1 MLDESEV
8 KRIIQMT
15 IKELKKQELLR
26 DAESAA
32 YKEIS
37 ERLYRYYDGEQDED
51 LRAVLMELECE
62 RYFDVILLFYCER
75 HTVESIA
82 EQLSVDVR
90 TVSRNK
96 KRLCLEIY
104 MRLPL

>member
-1 MLDESEV
+1 MLDEAEV

-15 IKELKKQELLR
+15 IKEMRKQELLR

-37 ERLYRYYDGEQDED
+37 ERLNAYYIGYHDDD
-51 LRAVLMELECE
+51 LQAVLREVECD
-62 RYFDVILLFYCER
+62 RYFDIILLFYCEG
-75 HTVESIA
+75 HTVEAIA
-82 EQLSVDVR
+82 EQLDVDVR

-104 MRLPL
+104 MRLI

>member
-8 KRIIQMT
+8 KRIVQMT
-15 IKELKKQELLR
+15 IMELKKQELLR
-26 DAESAA
+26 DAESVA

-37 ERLYRYYDGEQDED
+37 ERLYQYYNGNPDDD
-51 LRAVLMELECE
+51 LRAVLREVECD
-62 RYFDVILLFYCER
+62 RYFDIILLFYCEG
-75 HTVESIA
+75 HTVEAIA
-82 EQLSVDVR
+82 EQLEVDVR

-104 MRLPL
+104 MLLPL

>member
-1 MLDESEV
+1 MLDEAEV
-8 KRIIQMT
+8 KRIVQIT
-15 IKELKKQELLR
+15 IKELKKQELLQ

-37 ERLYRYYDGEQDED
+37 ERLNRYYAGEPDDD
-51 LRAVLMELECE
+51 LRTVLRELECD
-62 RYFDVILLFYCER
+62 RYFDVILLFYCEE
-75 HTVESIA
+75 HTVEQIA
-82 EQLSVDVR
+82 EQLDVNVR

-104 MRLPL
+104 TRLLI

>member
-8 KRIIQMT
+8 KRIVKMT
-15 IKELKKQELLR
+15 IAELKKQELMR
-26 DAESAA
+26 DAESVA

-37 ERLYRYYDGEQDED
+37 ERLYQYYNGKPDDD

-62 RYFDVILLFYCER
+62 RYFDVILLFYCEG

>member
-15 IKELKKQELLR
+15 IKEMRKQELLR
-26 DAESAA
+26 DVESAA

-37 ERLYRYYDGEQDED
+37 ERLNAYYIGLHDDD
-51 LRAVLMELECE
+51 LQAVLDEVKDD
-62 RYFDVILLFYCER
+62 RYFDIITMFYFEGY
-75 HTVESIA
+75 TVEKIA
-82 EQLSVDVR
+82 EQLNVDVR